1 MPGSGAPIVLDAMGG
16 DHAPREQVAGAVL
29 AVREHGVQVVLA
41 GDTGTLRPLLDAHGA
56 AADIEV
62 VHAAEVIPMGA
73 SGVRMGGLPGTSAA
87 VACGLVASGQA
98 GALVS
103 AGSTG
108 GTVATAVATLGCAP
122 GVFRPAIAVV
132 LPTAGRGTV
141 LLDAGATADPTP
153 EMLAQFAVLGSG
165 YARAILG
172 LAAPTVGLLTIGS
185 EPGKGNR
192 LARRAQPLLCSA
204 PVRFTGNV
212 EGRDALA
219 GAVDV
224 VVTDGF
230 TGNVALKAI
239 EGSLCLAVT
248 ETRAALTAGP
258 AGALTRFANRGR
270 LRRLTERFDADAHGG
285 AVLLGLGGTVV
296 IAHGSARARAITRAC
311 LLARDLARTG
321 VTGQAGQAG
330 QAVTGPPAGALS

>member
-1 MPGSGAPIVLDAMGG
+1 MPGSDTPIVLDAMGG
-16 DHAPREQVAGAVL
+16 DHAPREQVAGAVA
-29 AVREHGVQVVLA
+29 AVRQHGVRVVLA
-41 GDTGTLRPLLDAHGA
+41 GDAGTLRPLLEEQGA
-56 AADIEV
+56 PAGIEV
-62 VHAAEVIPMGA
+62 VHAAEVIPMGD
-73 SGVRMGGLPGTSAA
+73 SGVRMRGLPGTSAA

-108 GTVATAVATLGCAP
+108 GTVATAVAMLGCAP
-122 GVFRPAIAVV
+122 GVLRPAIAVL

-165 YARAILG
+165 YARAVLG
-172 LAAPTVGLLTIGS
+172 VDSPSVGLLTIGS

-192 LARRAQPLLCSA
+192 LARRAHPLLCSA

-230 TGNVALKAI
+230 TGNVALKTI
-239 EGSLCLAVT
+239 EGSLRLAVT
-248 ETRAALTAGP
+248 ETRAALAAGRPARRPSSPTGAACAAWPSGSTPTRTAG
-258 AGALTRFANRGR
+258 RCS
-270 LRRLTERFDADAHGG
+270 
-285 AVLLGLGGTVV
+285 
-296 IAHGSARARAITRAC
+296 SAWVARSSSRTAPPGARAITRAC
-311 LLARDLARTG
+311 LLARDLVRAG
-321 VTGQAGQAG
+321 ITGQVG
-330 QAVTGPPAGALS
+330 QAVAGSPASALS